1 MFEPPILTIK
11 GARLSF
17 GTNELFTNVELYI
30 NRGDKISLVG
40 RNGCGKST
48 LLKVIARD
56 IEPDAGEIFV
66 QPGVKV
72 SYMPQDPDFS
82 GYATLREVVL
92 SGLSEHERGQEYRA
106 DILIEQFDIRA
117 EQSPE
122 QSSGGERKKA
132 ALAKAL
138 INEPD
143 ILLLDEPT
151 NHLDMPTIEKLEKII
166 ADFRGAVILIS
177 HDRMFLSNTSRTT
190 FWLDRGILRRNNKG
204 FRYFEEWQEQV
215 IDQEIIEQKYLNKK
229 IEEETEWLHKGVTA
243 RRKRNQGRLR
253 RLQQLRQERR
263 EQIRQIGS
271 VKLEVEEGE
280 LRSKMVIE
288 AKHVCKTFGDRE
300 IVKDFSTRIIKGNK
314 IGIVGP
320 NGAGKTT
327 LIKLLTKRLEPDS
340 GHVRIGKN
348 LEEAYFDQN
357 RLTLD
362 PKKTL
367 WKTLCNE
374 GDHIF
379 VRGSYRHVVAY
390 LKDFL
395 FRPDQAQCPVSA
407 LSGGEKNRLMLAVAL
422 AQPSNFLV
430 LDEPTNDLDMDTL
443 DLLQEVLDEY
453 EGTILLV
460 SHDRDFIDRVVT
472 SVIYMPG
479 DGSVS
484 EHAGSYSDLLEKL
497 KSKIPAKKEN
507 KKEALPR
514 KEEKPKS
521 ETKKTG
527 RLSYNQQRLLEI
539 LPGKISELEKQIGDT
554 EAALS
559 DSSLYT
565 ENPEKFDALTTQL
578 EELKAELEKSENQW
592 LEIEMLRESI
602 GA

>member
-82 GYATLREVVL
+82 GYATLRKVVL
-92 SGLSEHERGQEYRA
+92 SGLPEHERGQEYRA

-117 EQSPE
+117 AQSPE

-288 AKHVCKTFGDRE
+288 AKHVCKAFGDRE

-507 KKEALPR
+507 KKEALPK
-514 KEEKPKS
+514 KEETPKS

-539 LPGKISELEKQIGDT
+539 LPDKISELEKQIGDT

-565 ENPEKFDALTTQL
+565 ENPEKFDALTKQL

>member
-92 SGLSEHERGQEYRA
+92 SGLPEHERGQEYRA

-117 EQSPE
+117 AQSPE

-288 AKHVCKTFGDRE
+288 AKHVCKAFGDRE

-422 AQPSNFLV
+422 VQPSNFLV

-507 KKEALPR
+507 KKEALPKK
-514 KEEKPKS
+514 KETPKS

-559 DSSLYT
+559 NSSLYT
-565 ENPEKFDALTTQL
+565 ENPEKFDALTKQL

>member
-92 SGLSEHERGQEYRA
+92 SGLPEHERGQEYRA

-117 EQSPE
+117 AQSPE

-243 RRKRNQGRLR
+243 RRKRNQGCLR

-288 AKHVCKTFGDRE
+288 AKHVCKAFGDRE

-422 AQPSNFLV
+422 VQPSNFLV

-507 KKEALPR
+507 KKEALPK
-514 KEEKPKS
+514 KEETPKS

-554 EAALS
+554 EATLS

-565 ENPEKFDALTTQL
+565 ENPEKFDALTKQL